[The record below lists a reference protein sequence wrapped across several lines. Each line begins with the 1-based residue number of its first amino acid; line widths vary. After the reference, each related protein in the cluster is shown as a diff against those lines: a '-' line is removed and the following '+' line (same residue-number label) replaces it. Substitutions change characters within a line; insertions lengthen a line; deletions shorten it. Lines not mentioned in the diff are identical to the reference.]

1 MGLNLA
7 KCPHICSRPWFS
19 HLCSRGG
26 LCLLLVAGGMQKVGL
41 GLSAVLRTQCLGE
54 QEDPRMT
61 KQPRTRRSA
70 RAELRDITS
79 VRPLR
84 SLRVTKVT
92 PCHWLGHTILCCS
105 SPEQPEVRLRA

>member
-19 HLCSRGG
+19 HLGSRGG
-26 LCLLLVAGGMQKVGL
+26 LCLLLVADGMQKVGL

-54 QEDPRMT
+54 QEDPRKT

-70 RAELRDITS
+70 RAELRYITS
-79 VRPLR
+79 VP
-84 SLRVTKVT
+84 SD
-92 PCHWLGHTILCCS
+92 PSG
-105 SPEQPEVRLRA
+105 